1 MSVCVFALTY
11 SYLVFLLSV
20 CTCDLN
26 VQICTHTYRALDLR
40 REREAASGC
49 AQNSLSINDSAQDI
63 LRSASPGSRPKSKS
77 TGTRQT
83 ESAPVCHYTETPP
96 TPSVPTHPQ
105 LEPVTFEWPVRRDT
119 PHKHGCAAAEAAGGR
134 KEGEAERSMGE
145 GDVRSRGV
153 VMEMTGAREW
163 GLLHSGVALGLGGRM
178 TEAGRAAAA
187 LAAKA
192 ALAVLSPSAHSQS
205 KISADAKP
213 SVPATAAAVSSAAS
227 AAPVAAPA
235 ASVLEETLTGQ
246 ILQKSSEPPES
257 DRYVEQ
263 VRQAS
268 APLWASALDVDLLQD
283 CHNDDQSYNHLAD
296 VDDEREDPT
305 MCTMAPA
312 SHTQGQGRSESG
324 THCHAEE
331 HLRGNVQS
339 SETALSETTLAA
351 LASLNSEIAAGVGAK
366 AGRRHSVAHAHAQVV
381 SDTMDTWRSLYGW
394 YNDWR

>member
-1 MSVCVFALTY
+1 MYKYA
-11 SYLVFLLSV
+11 
-20 CTCDLN
+20 
-26 VQICTHTYRALDLR
+26 HTYRALDLR
-40 REREAASGC
+40 REREAAFGC
-49 AQNSLSINDSAQDI
+49 AQNSLSINDSAQDM
-63 LRSASPGSRPKSKS
+63 LRSAGPGSPPKSKS

-119 PHKHGCAAAEAAGGR
+119 PHTHFAAAEAAGR
-134 KEGEAERSMGE
+134 REEGEAERSMGE

-235 ASVLEETLTGQ
+235 ASVLEETLTGK
-246 ILQKSSEPPES
+246 ILQKSSEPQES

-283 CHNDDQSYNHLAD
+283 CHNDDQSYNQLAD

-305 MCTMAPA
+305 KAPA
-312 SHTQGQGRSESG
+312 SHAQGQGRSEAG
-324 THCHAEE
+324 THHAEE
-331 HLRGNVQS
+331 HLCDNVQS